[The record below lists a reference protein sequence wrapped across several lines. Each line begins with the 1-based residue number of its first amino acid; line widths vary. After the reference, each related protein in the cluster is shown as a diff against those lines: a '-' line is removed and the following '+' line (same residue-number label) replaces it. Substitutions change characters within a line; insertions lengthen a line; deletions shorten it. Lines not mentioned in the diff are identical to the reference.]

1 MSKKGAKAQNK
12 EQSYD
17 FRDIVL
23 AKVRGFPPWPGMIV
37 DPETVPDTVQK
48 ERPNAKTKK
57 GNWYCVRFFPAGDY
71 AWIVPKDISRL
82 QTHEIQAYIS
92 EPFKR
97 SGELLKGY
105 RIALDPK
112 AWEEERDAALV
123 EAQEAEAEAEV
134 DQLES
139 DGEEEADDDEEEKK
153 KKPKK
158 RKRDSDVAPRA
169 KPKAKKGSAEPT
181 PKKRAA
187 SAPKGKK
194 NGPKSKAVVESED
207 EGGAE
212 DGEREGSGP
221 SKRSSPPPAK
231 KAKRDKDEEADSPL
245 MNDPEALKVREWRH
259 KLQKAFLNTKATP
272 KEDDMPSLDQ
282 LFTSVETY
290 DNMTIEYLTFS
301 KIGKVMRH
309 IHALSDDKVPR
320 DEEFKFRERAKVLV
334 DKWHDVLKTTN
345 GAPESKPAANGAR
358 KEDGPASTNGKS
370 ENGATEAKANGVAAM
385 EVDADA
391 KGEVEPAAEE
401 SADAES
407 KPADDEP
414 VNGAADESML
424 ADVTMSE
431 AA

>member
-1 MSKKGAKAQNK
+1 M
-12 EQSYD
+12 
-17 FRDIVL
+17 
-23 AKVRGFPPWPGMIV
+23 
-37 DPETVPDTVQK
+37 
-48 ERPNAKTKK
+48 
-57 GNWYCVRFFPAGDY
+57 
-71 AWIVPKDISRL
+71 PKDISRL

-158 RKRDSDVAPRA
+158 RKRESDAAPKA
-169 KPKAKKGSAEPT
+169 KPKAKKGSAEPA

-231 KAKRDKDEEADSPL
+231 KAKRDKDDEADCEFSSIL
-245 MNDPEALKVREWRH
+245 
-259 KLQKAFLNTKATP
+259 AFRSCPVTNT
-272 KEDDMPSLDQ
+272 SNIQ
-282 LFTSVETY
+282 L
-290 DNMTIEYLTFS
+290 
-301 KIGKVMRH
+301 
-309 IHALSDDKVPR
+309 LS
-320 DEEFKFRERAKVLV
+320 
-334 DKWHDVLKTTN
+334 
-345 GAPESKPAANGAR
+345 
-358 KEDGPASTNGKS
+358 
-370 ENGATEAKANGVAAM
+370 
-385 EVDADA
+385 
-391 KGEVEPAAEE
+391 
-401 SADAES
+401 
-407 KPADDEP
+407 
-414 VNGAADESML
+414 
-424 ADVTMSE
+424 
-431 AA
+431 